1 MSRIRDVEA
10 KKGYRLL
17 IELQGGNVVFLNM
30 SDKIDTIRFYDLKDE
45 EFFNTVQTDGTSLYW
60 DYGRIKI
67 GVTEIYDMIN
77 ETVNNIRRSRFSNG
91 YDYNQHNDFMNQNAV
106 G

>member
-1 MSRIRDVEA
+1 MARIRDVEA

-17 IELQGGNVVFLNM
+17 IELQGGNVVYLNM
-30 SDKIDTIRFYDLKDE
+30 SEKVETIRFYDLRDE
-45 EFFNTVQTDGTSLYW
+45 EFFNTVETDGMCIYW

-67 GVTEIYDMIN
+67 GINEIYDIIN
-77 ETVNNIRRSRFSNG
+77 DNISKIKSKFPTRYAYDDKG
-91 YDYNQHNDFMNQNAV
+91 YYLGQIHV